1 MSDVKYPYVTEKAMN
16 DMDYRNTLQFIVASD
31 AAKPGIREEV
41 EERFDVAIT
50 NVRTQV
56 TPQGEKKAT
65 VTLSEDDDAQDVASR
80 IGVF

>member
-1 MSDVKYPYVTEKAMN
+1 MSQVKYPHVTEKAMN

-31 AAKPGIREEV
+31 AAKPAIREEV

-65 VTLSEDDDAQDVASR
+65 VTLSDEDDAQDVASR

>member
-1 MSDVKYPYVTEKAMN
+1 MTDVKYPYVTEKAMN
-16 DMDYRNTLQFIVASD
+16 DMDYRNTLQFVVASD
-31 AAKPGIREEV
+31 ATKPAIREEV

-56 TPQGEKKAT
+56 TPQGAKKAT
-65 VTLSEDDDAQDVASR
+65 VTLSDEDDAQDVASR

>member
-1 MSDVKYPYVTEKAMN
+1 MTDVKYPYVTEKAMN

-31 AAKPGIREEV
+31 TTKPTIREEIA
-41 EERFDVAIT
+41 ERFDVSVT

-56 TPQGEKKAT
+56 TPQGAKKAT
-65 VTLSEDDDAQDVASR
+65 VTLSDEDDAQDVASR